1 LNRGVTNAK
10 KSRYKLSLEARDIL
24 YKARINPLIDFAEV
38 GTAIFGQKTLE
49 VAETALNAIN
59 VRRLVLQAKVLISNV
74 AIRLVFEPNDQTTID
89 EFLNKVNPI
98 LETIKRERGLYEFAV
113 KMDDTL
119 NTPES
124 IDRGELY
131 GEIYLKPTRAV
142 EKIGIG
148 FTITNTGAS
157 FSEL

>member
-1 LNRGVTNAK
+1 
-10 KSRYKLSLEARDIL
+10 
-24 YKARINPLIDFAEV
+24 
-38 GTAIFGQKTLE
+38 
-49 VAETALNAIN
+49 
-59 VRRLVLQAKVLISNV
+59 
-74 AIRLVFEPNDQTTID
+74 
-89 EFLNKVNPI
+89 
-98 LETIKRERGLYEFAV
+98 
-113 KMDDTL
+113 MDDTL